1 MARSVED
8 CYIVGVTVIAQ
19 RELRND
25 ISEILKRAEAGETFT
40 ITVNGKQVAQ
50 LSPLPEL
57 RREPFAALLER
68 TPVDDAWADELREA
82 RTAERE

>member
-1 MARSVED
+1 MARCVED

-57 RREPFAALLER
+57 R
-68 TPVDDAWADELREA
+68 EA